1 MNFLCKIMVLEEKT
15 YSGCHIIG
23 FALSFEHST
32 CTPLYH
38 FWFTLH
44 LKIFKN
50 SNSRK
55 FIKTTYIW
63 FLILPI
69 QNQKP
74 LSVNF
79 PFHIRTNRTGTSRS
93 YPSGEWLTKW
103 LPGYRTDSDHVLFW
117 NHVVHPIYWAFKGT
131 LIFSNLFQSC
141 SCVFLIW

>member
-1 MNFLCKIMVLEEKT
+1 MHLWWIFCVKLWSVRRKHIVYEEV
-15 YSGCHIIG
+15 CHIIG
-23 FALSFEHST
+23 FAQTDSFEHLLDST

-55 FIKTTYIW
+55 FIKTTYIS
-63 FLILPI
+63 FLMKPI

-79 PFHIRTNRTGTSRS
+79 PFHIRTNRTGPYDS
-93 YPSGEWLTKW
+93 YPSGECLTVKPQQNDCPD
-103 LPGYRTDSDHVLFW
+103 LGPRFILESRG
-117 NHVVHPIYWAFKGT
+117 
-131 LIFSNLFQSC
+131 
-141 SCVFLIW
+141 